1 MSSFDGEIAGKANKT
16 VNVKSAM
23 TDKSTSLSNS
33 VTSTPP
39 LQAVRTPSEK
49 LEEQMV
55 LSSKALSQRGGA
67 VAGSEI
73 VSNDGVANYGIP

>member
-1 MSSFDGEIAGKANKT
+1 MSYYEGEIADKAKKT

-23 TDKSTSLSNS
+23 TEKSTSLSNS

-39 LQAVRTPSEK
+39 LQAVRPPNDK

-55 LSSKALSQRGGA
+55 LSNKALS
-67 VAGSEI
+67 
-73 VSNDGVANYGIP
+73 